1 MNVLLCN
8 LTMMRRT
15 VSIRRER
22 RERGRE
28 RERERE
34 REIADMAMEKG
45 KVMLKD
51 DFGSDGECNHGFSVC
66 LWPSLWPDYLLV

>member
-1 MNVLLCN
+1 
-8 LTMMRRT
+8 
-15 VSIRRER
+15 
-22 RERGRE
+22 
-28 RERERE
+28 
-34 REIADMAMEKG
+34 MAMEKG